1 MVVARTSVTRQPVS
15 QLETILKLLTAL
27 LVVTAASPAWAQ
39 SPTKVFPLTGKRLPR
54 QYTKAPEVL
63 ARAIAKTAG
72 GEVAT
77 TKIEEVAQSLD
88 CDIDTDSCLDSIMKT
103 MRARRIVFGTIVAK
117 ADGGA
122 TVRLTWFD
130 GTANEQ
136 RINLEGEDS
145 EALAE
150 SLVYGL
156 TDGARNA
163 PPKPRVPLS
172 KPSDRTE
179 RVTERLTERPTEPT
193 EKPRA
198 KEETIDKP
206 VEKPRRD
213 DKEIDL
219 GLPPPPAE
227 KSGTDTLTIG
237 LIAGGAAA
245 TLVGAGF
252 LVSANSLKDE
262 VNHAPTATYDDLV
275 YLQSLEHAG
284 KLRMGIG
291 FGLIAAG
298 VGTGAVGVWRLLS
311 HHEPTR
317 SERALTFVPERGG
330 ASVVWTMGWP

>member
-1 MVVARTSVTRQPVS
+1 M
-15 QLETILKLLTAL
+15 
-27 LVVTAASPAWAQ
+27 
-39 SPTKVFPLTGKRLPR
+39 
-54 QYTKAPEVL
+54 L

-77 TKIEEVAQSLD
+77 SKIEEIAQSLD
-88 CDIDTDSCLDSIMKT
+88 CDIDTDSCLDSIMKNV
-103 MRARRIVFGTIVAK
+103 RARRIVFGTIVAK

-136 RINLEGEDS
+136 KLTLEGEDS

-163 PPKPRVPLS
+163 PQKPRVPLS
-172 KPSDRTE
+172 KPSDQ
-179 RVTERLTERPTEPT
+179 TERLTERPTE
-193 EKPRA
+193 KPRDNDDPL
-198 KEETIDKP
+198 DKP
-206 VEKPRRD
+206 VEKPRRGD
-213 DKEIDL
+213 NEIDL

-262 VNHAPTATYDDLV
+262 VSHAPTATYDDLV

-284 KLRMGIG
+284 KLRTGIG

-298 VGTGAVGVWRLLS
+298 IGTGAVGVWRLLS
-311 HHEPTR
+311 HHEPSRT
-317 SERALTFVPERGG
+317 ERALSFVPERGG
-330 ASVVWTMGWP
+330 ASVVWTMGLP